1 MPTQPL
7 VSVIVPIYNMAAYL
21 RETVD
26 SILASDYSNLEI
38 ILMDDGSTD
47 DSFTIAREYADRDPR
62 IHAYTQANA
71 GACHARNEAITR
83 AFGVYIL
90 PVDGDDRI
98 SRHFIRQGVEV
109 LEKREAVKV
118 VCAKAVFF
126 GERSGEWKLPPFS
139 LPLLARKN
147 MMPITALYR
156 RSDWERVGGYCEE
169 IIARE
174 DWEFWIAL
182 LKEGGEVVRLPETGL
197 YYRVRS
203 GSKRVSDR
211 KLKHHVIDTLNF
223 RHPEFFEEWLDGPLR
238 YQRTWSKRLNH
249 IHRFF
254 HPRRIHVNPRY
265 EQSFGKFVRTL
276 PAFFNIKG
284 TTIYQGRNRLKV
296 FEEKGVQLVVKS
308 YQLPNFINRIVYNS
322 FRPSKARR
330 SYRYAELLRRIGV
343 DTPEPIGFYS
353 TGTWLFFGRSYFVS
367 RHSECTHS
375 YRDFETTTF
384 PHQEAIL
391 RAIARTTARLHDNG
405 LLHKDYSAGNI
416 LFEETEQGIRVE
428 VIDLNRMRFGKVS
441 MERGCKNF
449 ERLPGTHE
457 MFQILAD
464 EYAKVRGFDPARCLE
479 LIELAHASRK

>member
-1 MPTQPL
+1 
-7 VSVIVPIYNMAAYL
+7 MAAYL

-26 SILASDYSNLEI
+26 SILASDYSHLEV
-38 ILMDDGSTD
+38 ILMDDGSSD
-47 DSFTIAREYADRDPR
+47 DSLVLAREYAQRDER
-62 IHAYTQANA
+62 IHVYTEANA
-71 GACHARNEAITR
+71 GACHARNEAIAR
-83 AFGVYIL
+83 AKGVYIL
-90 PVDGDDRI
+90 PVDGDDLI
-98 SRHFIRQGVEV
+98 GKHFISQAVAV
-109 LEKREAVKV
+109 LEQQEAVKAV
-118 VCAKAVFF
+118 YAKATFF
-126 GERSGEWKLPPFS
+126 GERSGEWKLLPFS
-139 LPLLARKN
+139 RPLLARRN
-147 MMPITALYR
+147 MIPISALYR

-182 LKEGGEVVRLPETGL
+182 LKEDGEVVQLPETGL

-211 KLKHHVIDTLNF
+211 KLKHHVIDTLNH
-223 RHPEFFEEWLDGPLR
+223 RHPEFFEEWLDGPLH
-238 YQRTWSKRLNH
+238 YQRTWSKLLNH

-254 HPRRIHVNPRY
+254 HPRRIYVNPRY
-265 EQSFGKFVRTL
+265 RKLFGNFMRTL
-276 PAFFNIKG
+276 PALFDIKG

-308 YQLPNFINRIVYNS
+308 YQLPNIINRMVYNS

-330 SYRYAELLRRIGV
+330 SYRYAELLLRIGV
-343 DTPEPIGFYS
+343 ETPEPIGFYS
-353 TGTWLFFGRSYFVS
+353 TGTWLFFGHSYFVS
-367 RHSECTHS
+367 RQSECTHS
-375 YRDFETTTF
+375 YRDFETGTL
-384 PHQEAIL
+384 PHQEEIL

-457 MFQILAD
+457 MFSILAD
-464 EYAKVRGFDPARCLE
+464 EYARQRGFDPARCLE
-479 LIELAHASRK
+479 LIEQAHAKQKQR